1 MGSIAD
7 QRKCVIIIYFKIIYV
22 FFPALRRK
30 RLLLAFAFLGA
41 SAAVLFLALPSTSP
55 VWLLSAPL
63 AVFANVGFGAS
74 VVAMNAYLPSLAQI
88 SPEVVI
94 LMEELENVSN
104 STTVHSPNEEATNNT
119 SEEPLLRSS
128 SPNEIIQVLRKK
140 YDVALSNAISRIS
153 SLGIALGYS
162 AGIILLILALIP
174 VTNLRGSTFSLRLA
188 IGLSGI
194 WCVPNECSDMLRLI
208 Q

>member
-7 QRKCVIIIYFKIIYV
+7 HRARIIYIYV
-22 FFPALRRK
+22 LHLMISLPAPHRK

-41 SAAVLFLALPSTSP
+41 AAAALFLVLPSTSA
-55 VWLLSAPL
+55 VWLLSAIL

-74 VVAMNAYLPSLAQI
+74 VVAMNAYLPSLARI
-88 SPEVVI
+88 SPDVI
-94 LMEELENVSN
+94 PLLEELENAPDSVIID
-104 STTVHSPNEEATNNT
+104 NEDSANIT
-119 SEEPLLRSS
+119 SEEPLLPNSL
-128 SPNEIIQVLRKK
+128 PNETTQGVRKQ
-140 YDVALSNAISRIS
+140 YDIALSNAISRIS

-174 VTNLRGSTFSLRLA
+174 VTNLHGSTFSLRLA

-194 WCVPNECSDMLRLI
+194 WCVLYKYSTI
-208 Q
+208 QDSLTM